1 MNIPRTIRQGIVILC
16 LLAIGVGLQSCA
28 STPPSSQSSQVQ
40 SSQSSQVQSTPAIT
54 SGPSEQLGQR
64 VLTGG
69 SSSAQSTIAP
79 EASSAANQSAA
90 PATGGPS
97 PQEIAQVLTK
107 WLDDSNRRMDR
118 DSSTRITSWDSPLQM
133 APPAPHHYY
142 AVGDTTV
149 YPVKIDFTATTEH
162 PTRIAVAHYRGGLY
176 DFYKDPAGQW
186 TFSLDELNQITNEP
200 DQPK

>member
-1 MNIPRTIRQGIVILC
+1 MNIPRTIRQGGAIVC
-16 LLAIGVGLQSCA
+16 LLAIGVSLQSCA
-28 STPPSSQSSQVQ
+28 SAPQK
-40 SSQSSQVQSTPAIT
+40 STPAIT

-64 VLTGG
+64 VLTGT
-69 SSSAQSTIAP
+69 SSPEQST
-79 EASSAANQSAA
+79 AA
-90 PATGGPS
+90 PASTSNTQKAAPVAGGPS

-118 DSSTRITSWDSPLQM
+118 DSTTRITSWDSHLQM

-142 AVGDTTV
+142 AVGDKTV
-149 YPVKIDFTATTEH
+149 YPVKIDFTATTNH
-162 PTRIAVAHYRGGLY
+162 PTRIEVAHYRGGLY
-176 DFYKDPAGQW
+176 DFYKDDFGQW